1 MNNNKKHIVDKSGMK
16 ETPKPELTNNS
27 SNFNETL
34 LKIFFII
41 FLDIIRY
48 KTNERQLFI
57 LCISNS
63 LYFAIYFFN
72 KLAMLLLLHQSNKH
86 FFNFEEFFM
95 HKIAYI

>member
-41 FLDIIRY
+41 GLYVSFLFSGIYEEKLY
-48 KTNERQLFI
+48 KGNYYNEDKKLKFQHPLLAIFINSFISFIVSNIVLFT
-57 LCISNS
+57 
-63 LYFAIYFFN
+63 
-72 KLAMLLLLHQSNKH
+72 M
-86 FFNFEEFFM
+86 
-95 HKIAYI
+95 